1 MQLGGQSACQAR
13 EWAWLPAPHK
23 PERLHTHH
31 PVLWA
36 ETARLGAPGCPQL
49 ESKAS
54 LAFIRRVLH
63 K

>member
-36 ETARLGAPGCPQL
+36 ETARLGAPGRPQL